1 MLMVQDTSYGEARG
15 LHSKWQKHQAF
26 MAELASNQGW
36 LEKIETV
43 GASTGAWKTH
53 CPPQAGR
60 EVPMLVWSRAMVAT
74 NLLGVAG
81 RRGRSWRAASRS
93 TARW

>member
-1 MLMVQDTSYGEARG
+1 MLTAQDVAFGGARG

-43 GASTGAWKTH
+43 GAGTAAWNL
-53 CPPQAGR
+53 PAGWDVL
-60 EVPMLVWSRAMVAT
+60 VPGWSRAVAAT
-74 NLLGVAG
+74 DLLGVAG
-81 RRGRSWRAASRS
+81 RKGRSWRAASRS